1 MDSRLL
7 YSNRLFL
14 RAIELGRDRDLLY
27 LWEND
32 ARSWASSG
40 AFNPI
45 STQFIDQY
53 IIQSTSSILEQS
65 GLNLMMIDTDSDVP
79 VGYVQLQDFEP
90 ISKRIGIGLYVA
102 PECRRRGYACEALE
116 LVHDYVRRRLGCR
129 MAYASIL
136 ENNQACL
143 RLFQSLGYLHVGTL
157 EGWQW
162 YDGHYY
168 DLKYY
173 QLWL

>member
-1 MDSRLL
+1 MSRQLL
-7 YSNRLFL
+7 HSDRLFL
-14 RAIELGRDRDLLY
+14 RAIELDKDKDLLY

-40 AFNPI
+40 ALNPI

-53 IIQSTSSILEQS
+53 IIQSTTSILEQS
-65 GLNLMMIDTDSDVP
+65 GLSLMMVATDSLAP
-79 VGYVQLQDFEP
+79 VGYVQLQDYEP

-102 PECRRRGYACEALE
+102 LEYRRRRYASDALE
-116 LVHDYVRRRLGCR
+116 LVHEYACRRLGCR

-136 ENNQACL
+136 ENNLACL
-143 RLFQSLGYLHVGTL
+143 RLFESLGYRHVGTL

-162 YDGHYY
+162 SDGHYY